1 LIDQLNFSLNECP
14 DCAFSGLNFG
24 MTVIRFFIATM
35 NLNEL
40 KQNFDHFR
48 FLTAERQPVYLAIL
62 YALFQ
67 ERLAH
72 QIEIFHDS
80 LYDQVATAI
89 EDLSGNDYPEMLFRQ
104 DIDQLVNWGN
114 ITRKLESRRVRSLT
128 DNSLR
133 RNILKI
139 TEETFQLLRFLIE
152 QSRPKAARTAARGFL
167 LLQDLSSMLEEFEAI
182 IEKYYGDDQGEI
194 LLQRALHI
202 IEGMDAKIDDAV
214 AELTG
219 LADQLHS
226 FLDSRQFFD
235 HENFD
240 KLMAQLESYNKS
252 YLSRLT
258 KVANQVFSRLRDLV
272 RHPCFDE
279 LFTEVMKLANQDNPA
294 GSSPE
299 DRFRILLSFFDPE
312 SGKLHFYCRRV
323 QTELYDALHR
333 IHNYMRIRQDKTL
346 RIANIRSRLAEMS
359 SATII
364 EASTWLE
371 RLFSPG
377 VVPMLNGDGTPIEKI
392 LAPLPRRNA
401 TKMRQKLSAQEIAEK
416 STSLEKSRELERQ
429 RIQRLN
435 EFFAEKV
442 LRGKSSGQTDK
453 ASLNTVDDLKNYLK
467 GVKLSYSSK
476 RLRKAYFEFAFE
488 RPEKEDKA
496 ASFSNDSFEFSCPN
510 HLIRSKSDDR

>member
-1 LIDQLNFSLNECP
+1 MSLNE
-14 DCAFSGLNFG
+14 
-24 MTVIRFFIATM
+24 I
-35 NLNEL
+35 

-80 LYDQVATAI
+80 LYDQVAPAI
-89 EDLSGNDYPEMLFRQ
+89 TGIFNNEYPEMLFRQ

-139 TEETFQLLRFLIE
+139 TEESFQLLRFLIE
-152 QSRPKAARTAARGFL
+152 QARPKAAKTAARGFL
-167 LLQDLSSMLEEFEAI
+167 LLQDLSAMLEEFETL
-182 IEKYYGDDQGEI
+182 IERYYGDERSEI

-214 AELTG
+214 SELTG

-226 FLDSRQFFD
+226 FLDSQKIFD
-235 HENFD
+235 QENFD
-240 KLMAQLESYNKS
+240 QLMAQLESYNKS

-258 KVANQVFSRLRDLV
+258 QVANQVFSRMRNLE
-272 RHPCFDE
+272 RHPCFND
-279 LFTEVMKLANQDNPA
+279 LFADIVKLSDQSNPA
-294 GSSPE
+294 GSE
-299 DRFRILLSFFDPE
+299 AQFRLLLSFFDPE
-312 SGKLHFYCRRV
+312 SGRLDFYCRRV

-359 SATII
+359 NATFA
-364 EASTWLE
+364 EASSWLE
-371 RLFSPG
+371 HLFSPAL
-377 VVPMLNGDGTPIEKI
+377 VPMLHGDGTPGEKM
-392 LAPLPRRNA
+392 LAPLPRRNS
-401 TKMRQKLSAQEIAEK
+401 TRMRQQLSAQEISAK

-429 RIQRLN
+429 KIQRLN
-435 EFFAEKV
+435 QFFAEKV
-442 LRGKSSGQTDK
+442 LRGKQIGNANNAMLTSIE
-453 ASLNTVDDLKNYLK
+453 DLKNYLK
-467 GVKLSYSSK
+467 GLKLSCSSNK
-476 RLRKAYFEFAFE
+476 LRRGNFDFSFKK
-488 RPEKEDKA
+488 PENDSQPA
-496 ASFSNDSFEFSCPN
+496 IFSNDIFEFTCPN
-510 HLIRSKSDDR
+510 HFIRRKSDDR